1 MRTRSLIAA
10 ACAFGLLAASCGGS
24 SAEPAVEAESTAA
37 PQTTAEAATTTEAPA
52 APAET
57 TTTQAPD
64 PADDGILEVPGEYPT
79 IQAAVDAASSGDLV
93 LIAPGVYNE
102 SVDVE
107 TDGITIR
114 GISRNEVILDGQTT
128 LDNGIRVLG
137 ASNVAVENLTAI
149 NYTNNSVFWIG
160 STGYRA
166 SYVTTQR
173 TGDYGIYAFDSTD
186 GLIEHSF
193 TSGSKDAGI
202 YIGQCYPCNAVV
214 HDIISEHNGLGY
226 SGTNSGGELYIVDSV
241 FRNNRVGIVPN
252 SGSYELCYPQ
262 RRTTIV
268 GNLVHDNNQDD
279 TPAID
284 VALLAMGNGILVAGG
299 IGNVIERNLVFNH
312 ARTGIGAVPFLEDTP
327 NDDIPGRDEWDTDCA
342 TARNAEITI
351 PDGAILWDSFD
362 NVVRD
367 NVVSDSGAADLA
379 VASVLTDTSTLG
391 NCFEG
396 NTFATSAPS
405 GLESK
410 APCGSAASGDWA
422 AGALNVIA
430 WLEEQASMPPSVDWK
445 TAELPEIEAQ
455 PDMPDAATA
464 PADPSTASMPEI
476 DIDGYGLPD
485 DPRG

>member
-1 MRTRSLIAA
+1 MKNTR
-10 ACAFGLLAASCGGS
+10 FLAALTCGSLLVAVSCGGAS
-24 SAEPAVEAESTAA
+24 DSAEADVTVESTDAEA
-37 PQTTAEAATTTEAPA
+37 STTAPPAEEPA
-52 APAET
+52 AEET
-57 TTTQAPD
+57 TTTAAPD
-64 PADDGILEVPGEYPT
+64 PAADGILEVPAEFET
-79 IQAAVDAASSGDLV
+79 IQAAVDAAASGDLV
-93 LIAPGVYNE
+93 LIAPGVYHE
-102 SVDVE
+102 AVDVE

-114 GISRNEVILDGQTT
+114 GLSRNEVILDGETV

-149 NYTNNSVFWIG
+149 NYTNNSVFWIA

-166 SYVTTQR
+166 SYITTQR

-214 HDIISEHNGLGY
+214 TDVTSEHNGLGY
-226 SGTNSGGELYIVDSV
+226 SGTNSGGELYILNSI

-262 RRTTIV
+262 RETTII

-299 IGNVIERNLVFNH
+299 IGNTIERNLVFNH

-327 NDDIPGRDEWDTDCA
+327 NDDIPGRDEWGIDCA

-351 PDGAILWDSFD
+351 PEGAILWDSFD
-362 NVVRD
+362 NTVRD
-367 NVVSDSGAADLA
+367 NVVSDSGQADIA

-391 NCFEG
+391 NCFSG
-396 NTFATSAPS
+396 NTFTTSAPS
-405 GLESK
+405 DIETKG
-410 APCGSAASGDWA
+410 ACGADASGDWA

-430 WLEEQASMPPSVDWK
+430 WLDEQASMPPSVDWK
-445 TAELPEIEAQ
+445 TAVLPDIDPQ
-455 PDMPDAATA
+455 PEMPDAATA
-464 PADPSTASMPEI
+464 PADPSTASMPSV
-476 DIDGYGLPD
+476 DVAGVGLPA
-485 DPRG
+485 DPRN

>member
-1 MRTRSLIAA
+1 MTTRHWMTALTAFSLV
-10 ACAFGLLAASCGGS
+10 AASCGG
-24 SAEPAVEAESTAA
+24 AAEEPAAQAE
-37 PQTTAEAATTTEAPA
+37 TTIAEATTTQAPAPAEEPPSESTTTEAP
-52 APAET
+52 
-57 TTTQAPD
+57 D
-64 PADDGILEVPGEYPT
+64 PAADGILEVPGEYPT
-79 IQAAVDAASSGDLV
+79 IQDAVDASSSGDLI

-102 SVDVE
+102 AVDVE

-114 GISRNEVILDGQTT
+114 GLSRNDVILDGGTT

-166 SYVTTQR
+166 SYITTQR
-173 TGDYGIYAFDSTD
+173 TGDYGIYAFDSVD
-186 GLIEHSF
+186 GLIEHSY
-193 TSGSKDAGI
+193 TQGSKDAGI

-214 HDIISEHNGLGY
+214 DDVISEHNGLGY
-226 SGTNSGGELYIVDSV
+226 SGTNSGGELYIVNSV

-262 RRTTIV
+262 RETTIV
-268 GNLVHDNNQDD
+268 GNVVHDNNQDD

-327 NDDIPGRDEWDTDCA
+327 NDDIPTREEWGTDCA

-351 PDGAILWDSFD
+351 PEGAILWDSFE
-362 NVVRD
+362 NTVRD

-391 NCFEG
+391 NCFAG
-396 NTFATSAPS
+396 NTFTTSAPS
-405 GLESK
+405 DLEAK
-410 APCGSAASGDWA
+410 APCGATATGDWA

-445 TAELPEIEAQ
+445 TAVLPDIEPQ
-455 PDMPDAATA
+455 PDMPNAATA
-464 PADPSTASMPEI
+464 PVDPATASMPSI
-476 DIDGYGLPD
+476 DIESVSMPA
-485 DPRG
+485 DPRNS

>member
-1 MRTRSLIAA
+1 MRRQRLTAVLIGAA
-10 ACAFGLLAASCGGS
+10 LLTVTSCGGS
-24 SAEPAVEAESTAA
+24 STDPTADAVAETTVAE
-37 PQTTAEAATTTEAPA
+37 ATTTEAPA
-52 APAET
+52 EEPAVEET
-57 TTTQAPD
+57 TTTAPAG

-79 IQAAVDAASSGDLV
+79 IQEAVDAASDGDLV
-93 LIAPGVYNE
+93 LIAPGVYHE
-102 SVDVE
+102 AVDVE

-114 GISRNEVILDGQTT
+114 GLSRNEVILDGETV

-149 NYTNNSVFWIG
+149 NYTNNSLFWIG

-193 TSGSKDAGI
+193 TAGSKDAGV

-214 HDIISEHNGLGY
+214 DDVISEHNGLGY
-226 SGTNSGGELYIVDSV
+226 SGTNSGGDLYIINSI

-268 GNLVHDNNQDD
+268 GNLIHDNNQDD

-299 IGNVIERNLVFNH
+299 IGNTIERNLVFNH

-351 PDGAILWDSFD
+351 PEGAILWDSFD
-362 NVVRD
+362 NTVRD
-367 NVVSDSGAADLA
+367 NVVSGSGQADLA

-391 NCFEG
+391 NCFAG
-396 NTFATSAPS
+396 NTFETSAPS
-405 GLESK
+405 DLETK
-410 APCGSAASGDWA
+410 APCGSDATGDWA
-422 AGALNVIA
+422 DGALNVIA

-445 TAELPEIEAQ
+445 TAVLPEIEPQ

-464 PADPSTASMPEI
+464 PTDPSSASMPDVDLEAIEI
-476 DIDGYGLPD
+476 PS
-485 DPRG
+485 DPRD

>member
-1 MRTRSLIAA
+1 MTRYRLAAVVALSLV
-10 ACAFGLLAASCGGS
+10 AASCGG
-24 SAEPAVEAESTAA
+24 ATDEPAAQAD
-37 PQTTAEAATTTEAPA
+37 TTIAEATTTQAPAPAEEPAQESTTTEAP
-52 APAET
+52 
-57 TTTQAPD
+57 D
-64 PADDGILEVPGEYPT
+64 PAADGILEVPGEYPT
-79 IQAAVDAASSGDLV
+79 IQDAVDAATSGDLI

-102 SVDVE
+102 AVDVE

-114 GISRNEVILDGQTT
+114 GLSRNEVILDGKTE

-166 SYVTTQR
+166 SYITTQR
-173 TGDYGIYAFDSTD
+173 TGDYGIYAFDSVD
-186 GLIEHSF
+186 GLIEHAY
-193 TSGSKDAGI
+193 TQGSKDAGI

-214 HDIISEHNGLGY
+214 DDVISEHNGLGY
-226 SGTNSGGELYIVDSV
+226 SGTNSGGELYIVNSV

-268 GNLVHDNNQDD
+268 GNVVHDNNQDD

-327 NDDIPGRDEWDTDCA
+327 NDDIPGEDEWDVDCA

-351 PDGAILWDSFD
+351 PDSAILWDSFD
-362 NVVRD
+362 NIVRD
-367 NVVSDSGAADLA
+367 NVVSDSGLADLA
-379 VASVLTDTSTLG
+379 VASVLTDTATLR
-391 NCFEG
+391 NCFSG
-396 NTFATSAPS
+396 NTFATSAPTDIEVK
-405 GLESK
+405 G
-410 APCGSAASGDWA
+410 ACGAEASGDWA

-445 TAELPEIEAQ
+445 TAVLPDIEPQ
-455 PDMPDAATA
+455 PDMPNAATA
-464 PADPSTASMPEI
+464 PVDPSTAAMPSIDIATVSMPA
-476 DIDGYGLPD
+476 
-485 DPRG
+485 DPRNS